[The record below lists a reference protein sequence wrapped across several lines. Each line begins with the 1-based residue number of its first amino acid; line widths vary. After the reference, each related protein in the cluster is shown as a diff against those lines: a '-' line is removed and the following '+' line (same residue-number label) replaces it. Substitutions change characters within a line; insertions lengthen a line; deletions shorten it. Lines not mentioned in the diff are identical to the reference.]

1 MGEKERFALMFRKN
15 PAAFATLLFLLVLT
29 VLVSGCGSQS
39 TAAED
44 GGYQVTDDQGTVVSF
59 QAKPQKI
66 VSLTMST
73 DNILLGLVKPE
84 RVVCANV
91 LVDDPVSS
99 NIVELGKNIPNKVRH
114 PKVEEILAMEPDLV
128 IAANWGD
135 IDYVESLRN
144 MGINVVVVKGAK
156 NLQDIRDNIRLIA
169 AAVGEPQRG
178 DRLVGM
184 MDDKLAELKAK
195 VDKIP
200 QEARKRVLLISLMS
214 NYGGK
219 DCIYDD
225 ACTLA
230 GVTNCL
236 SEYGL
241 KRGDKLTKEMM
252 VQMNPDM
259 IFLPTYNAHGTFDI
273 QGFRDKYL
281 KDPALQQMQA
291 IQSGSIREPRDA
303 YIYTASQDFCFA
315 VQEIAYTV
323 YGDEFKLADQ
333 QHLSAV
339 E

>member
-1 MGEKERFALMFRKN
+1 MMYRKQYLAAAL
-15 PAAFATLLFLLVLT
+15 LSVLLVMAMFLG
-29 VLVSGCGSQS
+29 GCGGQD
-39 TAAED
+39 AAGEV
-44 GGYQVTDDQGTVVSF
+44 GYKVTDDQGTVVHF
-59 QAKPQKI
+59 KEKPRRI

-73 DNILLGLVKPE
+73 DNILLGLVKPD

-128 IAANWGD
+128 IAADWGS

-144 MGINVVVVKGAK
+144 MGISVVVVKGAK
-156 NLQDIRDNIRLIA
+156 NLQDIRDNINLIA
-169 AAVGEPQRG
+169 ASVGEPERG
-178 DRLVGM
+178 DKLIGM
-184 MDDKLAELKAK
+184 MDDRLAEIKAK
-195 VDKIP
+195 IEKIP
-200 QEARKRVLLISLMS
+200 QNKRKRVLLISLMN

-219 DCIYDD
+219 NCIYDD
-225 ACTLA
+225 ACALA

-241 KRGDKLTKEMM
+241 QRGDKLTKEMM
-252 VQMNPDM
+252 VQMDPDI

-273 QGFRDKYL
+273 QGFRDRYL
-281 KDPALQQMQA
+281 KDPALQQMKA
-291 IQSGSIREPRDA
+291 IQSGSVREPRDS

-323 YGDEFKLADQ
+323 YGDEFKLEDQ

>member
-1 MGEKERFALMFRKN
+1 MYRKQYLAAAL
-15 PAAFATLLFLLVLT
+15 LSVLLVMAMFLG
-29 VLVSGCGSQS
+29 GCGGQD
-39 TAAED
+39 AAGEV
-44 GGYQVTDDQGTVVSF
+44 GYQVTDDQGTVVHF
-59 QAKPQKI
+59 KEKPRRI

-73 DNILLGLVKPE
+73 DNILLGLVKPD

-128 IAANWGD
+128 IAADWGS

-144 MGINVVVVKGAK
+144 MGISVVVVKGAK
-156 NLQDIRDNIRLIA
+156 NLQDIRDNINLIA
-169 AAVGEPQRG
+169 ASVGEPERG
-178 DRLVGM
+178 DKLIGM
-184 MDDKLAELKAK
+184 MDDRLAEIKAK
-195 VDKIP
+195 IEKIP
-200 QEARKRVLLISLMS
+200 QNKRKRVLLISLMN

-219 DCIYDD
+219 NCIYDD
-225 ACTLA
+225 ACALA

-241 KRGDKLTKEMM
+241 QRGDKLTKEMM
-252 VQMNPDM
+252 VQMDPDI
-259 IFLPTYNAHGTFDI
+259 IFLPSYNAHGTFDI
-273 QGFRDKYL
+273 QGFRDRYL
-281 KDPALQQMQA
+281 KDPALQQMKA
-291 IQSGSIREPRDA
+291 IQSGSVREPRDS

-323 YGDEFKLADQ
+323 YGDEFKLEDQ